1 MFFQRTLS
9 ETLKNAS
16 ATFPVVLL
24 TGPRQVGKTT
34 LLGHCTDTTR
44 NYVTLDDPAERL
56 LAKTDPALFLQKH
69 SAPLFIDEVQYA
81 PELFPFIKITADRRR
96 GENGLFWLTGSQ
108 QFRLMRGVSESLA
121 GRVAILELQGFS
133 QAERFQRPARP
144 FIPGNLP
151 AGKLPPLEM
160 PALYELILTG
170 AFPAPNLA
178 PATNRHL
185 FYSSYLKTYL
195 ERDVR
200 DLLRVGDANS
210 FLKFLHA
217 AAASTGQLLN
227 YSSMA
232 RDVDVSVNT
241 IKSWVSI
248 LETSGLVFLLQPWH
262 NNLVSRAVKTPKL
275 YFLDTGL
282 CCHLSGWETAATLSV
297 GAMSGAIL
305 ETYAISEIL
314 KSHWHCGR
322 QPRVW
327 FYRDKEQ
334 REIDL
339 LIERD
344 GQLLPVEIKRTAAP
358 GKRDIRHFAA
368 IDGAGPP
375 RGHGALLCFYE
386 NMLPLDER
394 NDVVPFAM
402 LG

>member
-1 MFFQRTLS
+1 MFFPRTLS

-34 LLGHCTDTTR
+34 LLGHCADATR

-69 SAPLFIDEVQYA
+69 SAPLLIDEVQYA
-81 PELFPFIKITADRRR
+81 PELFPFIKIAADRQR
-96 GENGLFWLTGSQ
+96 GENGLFWLAGSQ

-121 GRVAILELQGFS
+121 ERVAILELQGFS
-133 QAERFQRPARP
+133 QAERFRRPARP
-144 FIPGNLP
+144 FIPGDLP
-151 AGKLPPLEM
+151 DGKPPPLEM

-170 AFPAPNLA
+170 AFPVPNLA

-200 DLLRVGDANS
+200 DLLRVGDENV
-210 FLKFLHA
+210 FLKFLRA

-248 LETSGLVFLLQPWH
+248 LETSGLVFLLQPWY
-262 NNLVSRAVKTPKL
+262 NNRVSRAVKTPKL

-368 IDGAGPP
+368 IDNAGPP